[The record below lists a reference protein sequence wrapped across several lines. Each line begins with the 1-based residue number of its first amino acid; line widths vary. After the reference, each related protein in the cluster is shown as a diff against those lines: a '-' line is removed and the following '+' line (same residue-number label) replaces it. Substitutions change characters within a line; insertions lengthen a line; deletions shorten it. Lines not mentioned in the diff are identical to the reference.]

1 MTEDCK
7 AVLVAPERANCLL
20 NVTADKPGLGH
31 VAFEV
36 EDINAI
42 HMGQEYLMA
51 KNYDHSWGVG
61 RHILGAQIFDYWF
74 DPFGNRIEHWTD
86 GDLLN
91 ANSPTGIHNY
101 DQRFAPQSSLVDA
114 GVDSLALTQ
123 ILLSIE
129 EHTGFW
135 MDESLL
141 TPESLESAETL
152 AHLVHEQLTGA

>member
-1 MTEDCK
+1 MSSPTREE
-7 AVLVAPERANCLL
+7 LIR
-20 NVTADKPGLGH
+20 H
-31 VAFEV
+31 VFEV
-36 EDINAI
+36 VRDE
-42 HMGQEYLMA
+42 
-51 KNYDHSWGVG
+51 
-61 RHILGAQIFDYWF
+61 ILSADRTF
-74 DPFGNRIEHWTD
+74 T
-86 GDLLN
+86 
-91 ANSPTGIHNY
+91 
-101 DQRFAPQSSLVDA
+101 PQSSLVDA